1 MCLDEELQGAAV
13 EKVLSPRFSAWSR
26 VRWREEVRIRG
37 AEAAGGGAAEEQVG
51 EVGRS
56 LVMKG
61 FAGEER
67 DFELDASGADS
78 QLAGVMWSQEREWAE
93 I

>member
-1 MCLDEELQGAAV
+1 MCLDRELWGAAV
-13 EKVLSPRFSAWSR
+13 EKALSPRFSAWSR
-26 VRWREEVRIRG
+26 VLWREEVCIRG
-37 AEAAGGGAAEEQVG
+37 AEALGGGAAEEQVSK
-51 EVGRS
+51 VGCS

-78 QLAGVMWSQEREWAE
+78 QQG
-93 I
+93 